1 MNRTL
6 PAVRVGRSSAQ
17 HADPVLLRVL
27 SSTGPGGRTSVLLT
41 ERHPATTDSRAGK
54 VTGCYDEA
62 RGYVR
67 AVLTTAAGTLTLR
80 HETGRF
86 SGVLP
91 AELLGTLRLD
101 PGWSPSEVRRATTR
115 AADGIVLVD
124 LWGDPGD
131 GLVGT
136 IVGHALGGLTGTGG
150 GAVTW
155 EPS

>member
-17 HADPVLLRVL
+17 HDPVLLRAL
-27 SSTGPGGRTSVLLT
+27 PSTISGGRASVLLT
-41 ERHPATTDSRAGK
+41 GRHPATTDSPDGK
-54 VTGCYDEA
+54 VTGCYDDS

-67 AVLTTAAGTLTLR
+67 AVLTTVTGTLTLR

-86 SGVLP
+86 SGALP
-91 AELLGTLRLD
+91 AELLGTLRMDL
-101 PGWSPSEVRRATTR
+101 GWSPSEVRRATTR

-136 IVGHALGGLTGTGG
+136 IVGHALGRLTGTGG
-150 GAVTW
+150 GPVTW

>member
-6 PAVRVGRSSAQ
+6 PVVRVGRPPAP
-17 HADPVLLRVL
+17 HGDPALLRVL
-27 SSTGPGGRTSVLLT
+27 SSTTSGGRTSVLLT
-41 ERHPATTDSRAGK
+41 GHHPAAEDSGATK
-54 VTGCYDEA
+54 VTGRYDESH
-62 RGYVR
+62 GHVR
-67 AVLTTAAGTLTLR
+67 AVLTTRTGTLTLK

-86 SGVLP
+86 SGALP

-101 PGWSPSEVRRATTR
+101 TGWSPAEVRRATTR

-124 LWGDPGD
+124 LWGEPGD

-150 GAVTW
+150 GTVTW
-155 EPS
+155 QLS

>member
-6 PAVRVGRSSAQ
+6 PAVRVGRSPAQ
-17 HADPVLLRVL
+17 PSDPMLLRVL
-27 SSTGPGGRTSVLLT
+27 SSTTSGGRTSVLLT
-41 ERHPATTDSRAGK
+41 EHSPATEDSGATK
-54 VTGCYDEA
+54 VTGCYDESH
-62 RGYVR
+62 GYVR
-67 AVLTTAAGTLTLR
+67 AVLTTCTGTLTLQ

-86 SGVLP
+86 SGALP
-91 AELLGTLRLD
+91 AELLGTLRLH
-101 PGWSPSEVRRATTR
+101 PGWSPAEVRRATTR

-124 LWGDPGD
+124 LWGEPGD

-155 EPS
+155 GPS